1 VKTVVL
7 GVRRIRAESNIEPGK
22 RIPLQVVG
30 GNPDEQAWLTG
41 STGAIQQ
48 LARIEKIERVD
59 TAPSDATTA
68 LAGDTTLLVPLMDL
82 IDPAVEKE
90 RLSKELA
97 RLEQDLARVEGKL
110 ANESFVSR
118 APADV
123 VDKERK
129 RAADNADQIARLKAQ
144 LQKLGG

>member
-1 VKTVVL
+1 VF
-7 GVRRIRAESNIEPGK
+7 
-22 RIPLQVVG
+22 G
-30 GNPDEQAWLTG
+30 GSATEQDWLAR
-41 STGAIQQ
+41 GAPCIQQ
-48 LARIEKIERVD
+48 IARSEKIERVTD
-59 TAPSDATTA
+59 AVSADATTA
-68 LAGDTTLLVPLMDL
+68 LAGETTLLVPLMDL
-82 IDPAVEKE
+82 IDPAVEAE
-90 RLSKELA
+90 RLTKELG

-144 LQKLGG
+144 LQKLTG